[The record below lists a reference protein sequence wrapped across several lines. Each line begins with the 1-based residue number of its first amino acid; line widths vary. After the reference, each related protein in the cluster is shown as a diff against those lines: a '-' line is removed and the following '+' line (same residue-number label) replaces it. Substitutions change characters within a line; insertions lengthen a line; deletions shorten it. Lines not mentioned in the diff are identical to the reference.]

1 MLLNV
6 LDLVNALKKQ
16 HAEVE
21 LVQLDSLTL
30 EETATVLAN
39 AKVLVAVSSDDMV
52 SMALLPKGSTV
63 VSIVPFGNPDRVW
76 RPLAKRFGINYVAW
90 HNKDR
95 SKARFHPELLSA
107 YGVVGAEAEEIVN
120 ADHYDSEHHN
130 WAGEFYWAMVFVA
143 LFWHDSHCTC
153 LLICFVGTQ
162 GHNCRRRRCH
172 SSCGQGYECPRN
184 KAKEGRTVMTN
195 CTTPFP
201 SLKKCCPNTTSFNYF
216 FWLFVNQK
224 NYLFL
229 HVCRMVLLV
238 FTNHLLERC
247 SRLHEKG
254 KL

>member
-30 EETATVLAN
+30 EETAAVLAN

-143 LFWHDSHCTC
+143 LFLHDSHCNLLFSSFCWNTGTLLSMSMQSQLLWTRQWASKKQNQRRTSCDDKLHHSFPPHFIVQKHLRSIISFDFLSIKKRTRIFFYTC
-153 LLICFVGTQ
+153 AGW
-162 GHNCRRRRCH
+162 
-172 SSCGQGYECPRN
+172 
-184 KAKEGRTVMTN
+184 
-195 CTTPFP
+195 
-201 SLKKCCPNTTSFNYF
+201 F
-216 FWLFVNQK
+216 FL
-224 NYLFL
+224 
-229 HVCRMVLLV
+229 
-238 FTNHLLERC
+238 
-247 SRLHEKG
+247 
-254 KL
+254 